1 MTQMTQTLQLPGY
14 EITEL
19 VYHGSRTRVYRGRRE
34 IDQHPVAIKVLQNET
49 PDFNDLLKFRNQYT
63 LTKNLDHPQILKSLS
78 LESYGHGY
86 ALILDD
92 FGGISLANYWLQYQS
107 TPIPEIPLEEFLKI
121 AIQLTQALNY
131 LYQNRIIHKD
141 IKPAN
146 ILINPQTHEVKCID
160 FSIASQ
166 LPRESQELDNI
177 NTLEGTLAY
186 LSPEQTGRMNRGID
200 YRSDFYSLG
209 VTFYELLTGTLP
221 FNSDDTLDLIHSHLA
236 VNPPPVHHL
245 NPAIPLP
252 LSQLVSQ
259 LMAKNAEDR
268 YQTAL
273 GIQADLQVCLDALQ
287 TSGHICEFTLG
298 ERDIS
303 DRLMIPEKLY
313 GRAEEVKELLMAFD
327 RVSQGDRE
335 LMLVAGFSGIGK
347 TSLIQE
353 VHKPI
358 IRQRGYFIKGKYDQF
373 NRNIPLSGLVQ
384 ALRDLVDQILSES
397 EENVQIWGETILEA
411 IGDQGQVLVEVIPEL
426 ELLIGTPPPVPELS
440 GVAAETRLN
449 LLFTKFIKV
458 FASADHPLVIFLD
471 DLQWADWTSLKFLK
485 ILLDDQDYLLMLG
498 AYRDNEVSRVHPLIL
513 TLDELT
519 QNATPVKTLTLSP
532 LDTSDLNQLVADT
545 LQCDLSRANPLT
557 DLITRKTQGNP
568 FFATQFIKYL
578 YEEQL
583 LSFDWQTGFWQ
594 ADLAQIKVL
603 AMTDDV
609 VEFMALQLRKL
620 PASSQNLLQLAACV
634 GAEFDFN
641 TLEVI
646 SQTSISKVITGLWNA
661 IQQEFV
667 IPTNQIYKFFT
678 NFEANETV
686 KGNLNPRY
694 RFVHDRIQQAAY
706 SLIPEE
712 HKQATHLQVGR
723 LLQEKLADGEREE
736 RCFEIVG
743 HLNLAPD
750 LIRERREKEAVA
762 QLNLVASRKALKS
775 TAYPLAQQLVET
787 GMSWLEK
794 NPWET
799 QYSLSLALK
808 TLAVET
814 AYLTGNFELMNQRAD
829 EVLAASQTV
838 LDRVK
843 IYQIQISSLT
853 AQGQMLEAIQLG
865 QKALLELGVH
875 GLEEENSQSMEMNLN
890 MAVERVS
897 ERLGGKTIE
906 DLVHEPQMTDAPMK
920 AAMDLCALLFPAV
933 YQGSP
938 QLQPLLC
945 ATMVSLSLEF
955 GNSPASTLGYG
966 SYGMVLSAFL
976 GDVEQGYR
984 FGKLALNLV
993 DSLKVSKFKS
1003 LNLLWFG
1010 GFIQHR
1016 KESLRST
1023 RLTMRDGYLAGMD
1036 SGDFLNAG
1044 YNLINYFYDS
1054 VFAGVILED
1063 WEREIQDYA
1072 DVLESIKQESPL
1084 TYLKMSQQMAYQLKE
1099 SFDEPDV
1106 FKGPAYDETQVIPKY
1121 QQNNELSGL
1130 AYLYTYKIMLAYWF
1144 GKYRNALEYV
1154 SQAQG
1159 CLMALSGTF
1168 FAPVFEFYAALSEL
1182 ALYSEL
1188 TMQEQAQCWERVQ
1201 RYREQLVDWSRYA
1214 PMNHHHRLLLLDAEM
1229 ARVLAY
1235 KAEALDYYDRAI
1247 AQAKTSQYLHEE
1259 ALANERAAQFYW
1271 EWGKTKLAEAY
1282 LQEAYYGYARWGAK
1296 AKVLDLERRFSESLD
1311 EILHPS
1317 ALDSG
1322 EVSSRTTKT
1331 SHHTS
1336 GGSSSSISEA
1346 MDLEVILKVSQTISE
1361 EIELN
1366 KLIHTLLTIVV
1377 THAGAD
1383 NCLFLLQEQQ
1393 DLKLF
1398 TLANLDDSP
1407 PLFLSKDSNNCEEL
1421 PMSLINRVKRTLQPR
1436 IIADVNLEIG
1446 LLKDKYFQKH
1456 QPKSILVT
1464 PIIHQ
1469 GKLRGILYLENNLM
1483 FGAFTGD
1490 RIKLLNLI
1498 CSQAAISL
1506 ENARLYESAQKAFTD
1521 LQEAQLHIVQSEKMS
1536 TLGNLVAG
1544 VAHEINNPV
1553 GFLKGNID
1561 PCLDYIQ
1568 DLLGLIDLYQEKY
1581 PDADEEIL
1589 EEMETIELDYIRE
1602 DFPKSL
1608 NSMREGVKRIQNI
1621 SHSLRS
1627 FSRGDTRFPVTYDVH
1642 EGLDSTLLIL
1652 KHRLKA
1658 NDCRPAINVI
1668 KDYGELPNIQA
1679 YAGQLNQVFANLIGN
1694 AIDAVEENSRDR
1706 SYHEIDNRLVVKT
1719 RYLEAENQV
1728 MISIQDNGT
1737 GMTDMVKKNMFD
1749 KLFTTKEVGK
1759 GTGLGL
1765 PISRQIVME
1774 KHSGTLECHSQFGE
1788 GTEFQITLPTGVGEL
1803 EEP

>member
-1 MTQMTQTLQLPGY
+1 MNQMTQTLQLQGY

-34 IDQHPVAIKVLQNET
+34 IDQQPVAIKVLGNEA
-49 PDFNDLLKFRNQYT
+49 PNFNDLLKFRNQYT

-86 ALILDD
+86 ALILED

-107 TPIPEIPLEEFLKI
+107 TPIPEIPLGEFLKI

-131 LYQNRIIHKD
+131 LYQNCIIHKD

-146 ILINPQTHEVKCID
+146 ILINPQTQEIKCID

-166 LPRESQELDNI
+166 LPRENQELDNL
-177 NTLEGTLAY
+177 NALEGTLAY

-221 FNSDDTLDLIHSHLA
+221 FTSQDTLDLIHSHLA

-245 NPAIPLP
+245 NPSIPLP
-252 LSQLVSQ
+252 LSELVSE

-273 GIQADLQVCLDALQ
+273 GIQADLQVCLDALE
-287 TSGHICEFTLG
+287 TSGYISGFKRR

-313 GRAEEVKELLMAFD
+313 GRSQEVQELLMAFE

-347 TSLIQE
+347 TSVIQE

-358 IRQRGYFIKGKYDQF
+358 VRQRGYFIRGKYDQF

-397 EENVQIWGETILEA
+397 EEHMQIWEEKILQA

-426 ELLIGTPPPVPELS
+426 ELLIGTPPPVPELL
-440 GVAAETRLN
+440 GVAAENRLN

-458 FASADHPLVIFLD
+458 FASAEHPLVMFLD

-485 ILLDDQDYLLMLG
+485 MLLDDQDYLLILG
-498 AYRDNEVSRVHPLIL
+498 AYRDNEVSPVHPLIL
-513 TLDELT
+513 TLNELT
-519 QNATPVKTLTLSP
+519 HNATPVKTLTLSP
-532 LDTSDLNQLVADT
+532 LDKSDLNQLVADT
-545 LQCDLSRANPLT
+545 LQCNRSGANPLT
-557 DLITRKTQGNP
+557 ELIYQKTQGNP

-578 YEEQL
+578 YNEKL
-583 LSFDWQTGFWQ
+583 LNFDWQSGFWQ
-594 ADLAQIKVL
+594 CKLANIKTL
-603 AMTDDV
+603 SMSDNV
-609 VEFMALQLRKL
+609 VEFMSLELKKL
-620 PASSQNLLQLAACV
+620 PSSCQNLLQLAACL
-634 GAEFDFN
+634 GAEFDLQ
-641 TLEVI
+641 TLELI
-646 SQTSISKVITGLWNA
+646 SQDSISEVAMGLWTA

-678 NFEANETV
+678 DFETPENI
-686 KGNLNPRY
+686 KGELNPRY

-712 HKQATHLQVGR
+712 HKQATHLQIGR
-723 LLQEKLADGEREE
+723 LLQEKLAEEDREK

-762 QLNLVASRKALKS
+762 EWNLVATRKAIKS
-775 TAYPLAQQLVET
+775 TAYPLAQSLVET
-787 GMSWLEK
+787 GISWLEE
-794 NPWET
+794 NAWDN
-799 QYSLSLALK
+799 QYSLSLSLK
-808 TLAVET
+808 TLGVET
-814 AYLTGNFELMNQRAD
+814 AYLTGDFELMNQRAT
-829 EVLAASQTV
+829 EVLAATKIV

-843 IYQIQISSLT
+843 IYQIQVSSLT
-853 AQGQMLEAIQLG
+853 AQGQMLEALKLG

-875 GLEEENSQSMEMNLN
+875 WLDEGDSQSMEMNLKR
-890 MAVERVS
+890 AVERVS

-906 DLVHEPQMTDAPMK
+906 DLVHEPQMTDASMK

-933 YQGSP
+933 YQASP

-955 GNSPASTLGYG
+955 GNSPASSLGYG
-966 SYGMVLSAFL
+966 SYGMVLSAFM

-984 FGKLALNLV
+984 FGRLALNLMEL
-993 DSLKVSKFKS
+993 LKVSEFKS

-1063 WEREIQDYA
+1063 WEREIQDYV
-1072 DVLESIKQESPL
+1072 DVLASVKQESPL
-1084 TYLKMSQQMAYQLKE
+1084 TYLKMSQQMAYHLKE
-1099 SFDEPDV
+1099 PLEEPDV
-1106 FKGPAYDETQVIPKY
+1106 FKGPAYDETEVIPKY
-1121 QQNNELSGL
+1121 HQNNELSGL
-1130 AYLYTYKIMLAYWF
+1130 SFLYTYKIMLAYWF
-1144 GKYRNALEYV
+1144 GKYHKALEYV
-1154 SQAQG
+1154 NQAQG
-1159 CLMALSGTF
+1159 CLIALSGTF

-1188 TMQEQAQCWERVQ
+1188 TIPEQAQGWERVQ
-1201 RYREQLVDWSRYA
+1201 RYRERLADWSRYA
-1214 PMNHHHRLLLLDAEM
+1214 PMNHQHRVLLLDAEM
-1229 ARVLAY
+1229 ARVLGD
-1235 KAEALDYYDRAI
+1235 KAQALEQYDRAI
-1247 AQAKTSQYLHEE
+1247 AQAKTSHYLHEE
-1259 ALANERAAQFYW
+1259 ALANERAAQFYR
-1271 EWGKTKLAEAY
+1271 EWGKSKLAEAY

-1311 EILHPS
+1311 EILHP
-1317 ALDSG
+1317 LQTDPG
-1322 EVSSRTTKT
+1322 ELSSRTT
-1331 SHHTS
+1331 HTS
-1336 GGSSSSISEA
+1336 LNTSQGSSSSISEA
-1346 MDLEVILKVSQTISE
+1346 MDLEAIFKVSQTLSE

-1366 KLIHTLLTIVV
+1366 KLIRTLLTIVI

-1383 NCLFLLQEQQ
+1383 NCLFLLQEQE
-1393 DLKLF
+1393 DFKLF
-1398 TLANLDDSP
+1398 NLANLGDSP
-1407 PLFLSKDSNNCEEL
+1407 PLFLSKDSKNHDEL

-1436 IIADVNLEIG
+1436 IIADVTLEVG
-1446 LLKDKYFQKH
+1446 LLKDEYFQKH
-1456 QPKSILVT
+1456 QPKSILVA

-1469 GKLRGILYLENNLM
+1469 GKLRGILYLENHLTLR
-1483 FGAFTGD
+1483 AFTGD
-1490 RIKLLNLI
+1490 RLKLLNLI
-1498 CSQAAISL
+1498 CSQGAISL
-1506 ENARLYESAQKAFTD
+1506 ENARLYESAQKALTD
-1521 LQEAQLHIVQSEKMS
+1521 LQEAQLQIVQSEKMS

-1568 DLLGLIDLYQEKY
+1568 DLFGLIDVYQQKY
-1581 PDADEEIL
+1581 PEPDEDIL
-1589 EEMETIELDYIRE
+1589 EEIEAIELDYIRE
-1602 DFPKSL
+1602 DLPKSL
-1608 NSMREGVKRIQNI
+1608 GSMREGVKRIQNI
-1621 SHSLRS
+1621 SHSLRT
-1627 FSRGDTRFPVTYDVH
+1627 FSRGDTQFPVTYDVH

-1658 NDCRPAINVI
+1658 KEDRPAIEVV
-1668 KDYGELPNIQA
+1668 KDYGDLPKIDC
-1679 YAGQLNQVFANLIGN
+1679 YAGQLNQVFSNIIGN
-1694 AIDAVEENSRDR
+1694 AIDALEDNSRDR
-1706 SYHEIDNRLVVKT
+1706 SYHEIKNRLVVKT
-1719 RYLEAENQV
+1719 RWLKSDHQV
-1728 MISIQDNGT
+1728 MISIKDNGI
-1737 GMTDMVKKNMFD
+1737 GMTDMVKQSMFD
-1749 KLFTTKEVGK
+1749 KLFTTKAVGK

-1765 PISRQIVME
+1765 PIARKIVVE
-1774 KHSGTLECHSQFGE
+1774 KHSGTLECFSQFGE
-1788 GTEFQITLPTGVGEL
+1788 GTEFRITLPLTSKDSQ
-1803 EEP
+1803 P